1 MHLET
6 ELAQFCL
13 KNDKQK
19 IEAQRGGLTLPINR
33 GRYESAASVKFRLVK
48 FFPKCLIPGQKVTKT
63 LWLPGKFS

>member
-6 ELAQFCL
+6 ELVQFCL

-33 GRYESAASVKFRLVK
+33 GRYGSAASVKFRLVK
-48 FFPKCLIPGQKVTKT
+48 CLFQNALYLGKKVTKT
-63 LWLPGKFS
+63 L

>member
-33 GRYESAASVKFRLVK
+33 GRYGNAPSVKLRLVRI
-48 FFPKCLIPGQKVTKT
+48 FPNSLYLGKKVTKT
-63 LWLPGKFS
+63 L

>member
-33 GRYESAASVKFRLVK
+33 GTYGSAASVKLRLVK
-48 FFPKCLIPGQKVTKT
+48 LFPKCLITGQKVTKT
-63 LWLPGKFS
+63 P

>member
-19 IEAQRGGLTLPINR
+19 IEAG
-33 GRYESAASVKFRLVK
+33 GRYGSAASVKFRLVK
-48 FFPKCLIPGQKVTKT
+48 FFPKCLIPGQKK
-63 LWLPGKFS
+63 